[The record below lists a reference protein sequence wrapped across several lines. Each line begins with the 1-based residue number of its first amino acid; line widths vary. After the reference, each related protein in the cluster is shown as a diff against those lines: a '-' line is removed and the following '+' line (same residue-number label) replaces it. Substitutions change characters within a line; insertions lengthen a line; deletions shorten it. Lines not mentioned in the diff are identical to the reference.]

1 MRPGAAFERRMKTAE
16 PRLETIINPFL
27 IPRLFPLML
36 VHHVA
41 GMTFLWS
48 CIEDALESLSEYSLE
63 SLVVVDVVL
72 GASRR
77 VTGA

>member
-1 MRPGAAFERRMKTAE
+1 MKIAE
-16 PRLETIINPFL
+16 PRLESISNQFL

-36 VHHVA
+36 L

>member
-1 MRPGAAFERRMKTAE
+1 MKIAE
-16 PRLETIINPFL
+16 PRLETIIIPFV
-27 IPRLFPLML
+27 IPRHFSLML

-48 CIEDALESLSEYSLE
+48 RIEDALESLSEYSLE